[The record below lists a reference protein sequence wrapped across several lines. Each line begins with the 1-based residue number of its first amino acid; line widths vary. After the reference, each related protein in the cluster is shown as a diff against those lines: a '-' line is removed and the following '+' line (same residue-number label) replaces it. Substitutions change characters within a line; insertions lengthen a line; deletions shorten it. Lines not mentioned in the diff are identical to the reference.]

1 MFLSQSQQLPM
12 LVITSFS
19 STSAHPRKRI
29 QLAFDDIYYIEPSFE
44 CRFDNIEIRDGPF
57 VFSPLIN
64 RFCGAKSPGIVTSS
78 GRFMWIRFIS
88 DEELEGMGFRVEY
101 SYAAG
106 KCILQFF
113 MQLDLRIISS
123 NAFLLCS
130 FCIHF
135 VALDFFIQKPHL
147 HPDPDFHLHVGGLL
161 NPIPGKRITL
171 IYGAWVGRWLFQG
184 VCPIY

>member
-1 MFLSQSQQLPM
+1 MTLSQQLVM

-29 QLAFDDIYYIEPSFE
+29 QLTFNDIYYIEPSFE

-78 GRFMWIRFIS
+78 GRFMWIRFSS

-101 SYAAG
+101 SYTAG
-106 KCILQFF
+106 KYILWFF
-113 MQLDLRIISS
+113 MQLDLRIIYTD
-123 NAFLLCS
+123 AF
-130 FCIHF
+130 
-135 VALDFFIQKPHL
+135 
-147 HPDPDFHLHVGGLL
+147 
-161 NPIPGKRITL
+161 
-171 IYGAWVGRWLFQG
+171 
-184 VCPIY
+184 